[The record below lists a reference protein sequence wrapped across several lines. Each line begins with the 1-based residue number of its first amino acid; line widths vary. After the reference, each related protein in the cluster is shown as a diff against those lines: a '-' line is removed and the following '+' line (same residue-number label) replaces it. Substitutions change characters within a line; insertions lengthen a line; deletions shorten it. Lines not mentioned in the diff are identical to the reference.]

1 MTGEE
6 LIKGYKSD
14 DHIWN
19 NRKKALRNSMGCSE
33 YWYYDEYAICR
44 TFSEEE
50 ILGMSE
56 KEIDNLVRLAN
67 SISEVLLLKLLK

>member
-1 MTGEE
+1 MTGKE
-6 LIKGYKSD
+6 LIENYKSD
-14 DHIWN
+14 NRIWN
-19 NRKKALRNSMGCSE
+19 KGEKAPRNSMGCSE

-56 KEIDNLVRLAN
+56 KEIDNLLRLAN
-67 SISEVLLLKLLK
+67 SIGEALY

>member
-14 DHIWN
+14 DRIWN
-19 NRKKALRNSMGCSE
+19 NGKKTLRNSIGCFE
-33 YWYYDEYAICR
+33 YWYYDEYAICN

-56 KEIDNLVRLAN
+56 KEIDNLLRLAN
-67 SISEVLLLKLLK
+67 SIGEALY

>member
-14 DHIWN
+14 DRIWN
-19 NRKKALRNSMGCSE
+19 NGKRAPRSSE
-33 YWYYDEYAICR
+33 YWYYEEYAICR

-50 ILGMSE
+50 ILGMTE
-56 KEIDNLVRLAN
+56 KEIDNLLKLAN
-67 SISEVLLLKLLK
+67 SIGEALY

>member
-14 DHIWN
+14 NRIWN
-19 NRKKALRNSMGCSE
+19 NRKKAPRNIMGCSE
-33 YWYYDEYAICR
+33 YWYYDEYAIYH

-56 KEIDNLVRLAN
+56 KEIDNLLRLAN
-67 SISEVLLLKLLK
+67 SIGEALY

>member
-6 LIKGYKSD
+6 LIKNYKSD
-14 DHIWN
+14 NRIWN
-19 NRKKALRNSMGCSE
+19 KREKTPCNSMGCSE
-33 YWYYDEYAICR
+33 YWYYDEYAICN

-56 KEIDNLVRLAN
+56 KEIDNLLRLAN
-67 SISEVLLLKLLK
+67 SIGEALY

>member
-14 DHIWN
+14 DRIWN
-19 NRKKALRNSMGCSE
+19 KGGKAPINSMGCSE
-33 YWYYDEYAICR
+33 YWYYDEYAIYN

-50 ILGMSE
+50 ILRMSE
-56 KEIDNLVRLAN
+56 KEIDNLLRLAN
-67 SISEVLLLKLLK
+67 SIGEALY

>member
-14 DHIWN
+14 NRIWN
-19 NRKKALRNSMGCSE
+19 NGKKTPRNSMGCSE
-33 YWYYDEYAICR
+33 YWYYDEYAIYH

-50 ILGMSE
+50 ILGMS
-56 KEIDNLVRLAN
+56 
-67 SISEVLLLKLLK
+67 

>member
-14 DHIWN
+14 NRIWN
-19 NRKKALRNSMGCSE
+19 KGEKTPCNSMGCSE

-50 ILGMSE
+50 LLVMSV
-56 KEIDNLVRLAN
+56 KEIDNLLRLAN
-67 SISEVLLLKLLK
+67 SIGEALY